1 MPVNDELGKHRQN
14 KSNYNFQ
21 GCLMKIVKYNN
32 ANDIFV
38 EFQDEYKYQT
48 QSTYQCFRLG
58 CIKNPYDKIVFN
70 IGYKGEGKYG
80 CTTTPKIY
88 NTWYSMLSRCY
99 NP

>member
-1 MPVNDELGKHRQN
+1 MSKINEISYN
-14 KSNYNFQ
+14 KF
-21 GCLMKIVKYNN
+21 GTKMKIIDYYNC
-32 ANDIFV
+32 DKIVV

-80 CTTTPKIY
+80 CTSTPKIY
-88 NTWYSMLSRCY
+88 NTWYSMMSRCY